1 LIQAGDGIVK
11 HASSLL
17 SWAFTVAVFAA
28 CIWACHWFSR
38 AEESRRAM
46 RNAASPARMFLE
58 QPRLRK
64 SLGPSVQ
71 EAVRALEGPDYDLS
85 RGLDVE

>member
-1 LIQAGDGIVK
+1 
-11 HASSLL
+11 
-17 SWAFTVAVFAA
+17 
-28 CIWACHWFSR
+28 
-38 AEESRRAM
+38 
-46 RNAASPARMFLE
+46 MFLE

-85 RGLDVE
+85 RGVDVE